1 MGFADGKNMRRL
13 SRVCLLFLMAA
24 IPVSAAGSDA
34 ARGRVQ
40 TQGRIVMGTVLRI
53 TLTEPRPGKS
63 EAIFERA
70 FREARNLDLMLSHYR
85 TDSVLSQLNALAGQ
99 RSAEVPDELYR
110 VLQMSARFSRLT
122 EGAFDVTLGPLFR
135 AWERAGRSG
144 RLPQDLTRTLRRVGW
159 RHLEFQDKNRVGLRR
174 RGMRLNL
181 GAVGKGFAVDKVIDV
196 LRRSGVCCA
205 LVDFGGSAF
214 FALGAP
220 DGDRAW
226 NLWVPGI
233 DAQSPIGVVSLRD
246 QALSVSSAF
255 GNKFVIQGR
264 VYGHILDPRTGR
276 PLTRP
281 AVAAVIARAGRKPMP
296 SRPHCWFSGPIVDL
310 RFLSGSRASAPC
322 MTRRRSPGSPVRSPY
337 RRGPPPLGARQRRTT
352 RDDGHRPMSD
362 RNLESS

>member
-13 SRVCLLFLMAA
+13 SRCCLLFLMAA
-24 IPVSAAGSDA
+24 IPVVAAATDA
-34 ARGRVQ
+34 AQERVL

-53 TLTEPRPGKS
+53 TLTEPRPGKG

-85 TDSVLSQLNALAGQ
+85 SDSALSQLNALAGQ
-99 RSAEVPDELYR
+99 GSTEVPDELYR

-135 AWERAGRSG
+135 AWESAGRSG

-220 DGDRAW
+220 DGDRVW

-264 VYGHILDPRTGR
+264 AYGHILDPRTGR
-276 PLTRP
+276 PITRP
-281 AVAAVIARAGRKPMP
+281 AVAAVIAP
-296 SRPHCWFSGPIVDL
+296 SGAEADA
-310 RFLSGSRASAPC
+310 LSTALLVLGS
-322 MTRRRSPGSPVRSPY
+322 
-337 RRGPPPLGARQRRTT
+337 RRGPAVLERFKGVRALYDSEAVSWISRPIILSPEAAPARRPAREDNPGRRPSPDV
-352 RDDGHRPMSD
+352 RSGS
-362 RNLESS
+362 